1 VTVSATLEIPI
12 FPLGTVLYP
21 GGLLPLR
28 IFEQRYLA
36 MTKYCIRDNAPF
48 GVCRIREGAEVGAA
62 AVPHAVGCTARIVH
76 WDMPHLGL
84 FHLSTHGERVFRIL
98 EQWTAKSGLVQA
110 QVELDD
116 PPAPLALPQ
125 EYEELG
131 TLLERVIAKI
141 GAARVPSPAQLDSA
155 VWVGYRLAELLPLE
169 LDTKQRLLEVR
180 DPLAVLSEVKR
191 FLQSRQIAL

>member
-1 VTVSATLEIPI
+1 VGATVEIAI

-28 IFEQRYLA
+28 IFEQRYLDL
-36 MTKYCIRDNAPF
+36 TKVCIRDNAPF
-48 GVCRIREGAEVGAA
+48 GVCLIREGVEVATP
-62 AVPHAVGCTARIVH
+62 AVPHPVGCTARITQ

-84 FHLSTHGERVFRIL
+84 FHLVTHGESVFRIL

-116 PPAPLALPQ
+116 PPAPLPLPE

-131 TLLERVIAKI
+131 QLLDKIMAKVGAERF
-141 GAARVPSPAQLDSA
+141 PSPVRLDLAS
-155 VWVGYRLAELLPLE
+155 WVGYRLAEVLPLE
-169 LDTKQRLLEVR
+169 VETKQRLLEAR
-180 DPLAVLSEVKR
+180 DPIATLSQVKL
-191 FLQSRQIAL
+191 FLQSRQVVL

>member
-1 VTVSATLEIPI
+1 MGATLEIPI

-36 MTKYCIRDNAPF
+36 MTKSCIRDNAPF
-48 GVCRIREGAEVGAA
+48 GVCLIREGTEVGAA
-62 AVPHAVGCTARIVH
+62 AVPHAVGCTARIAQ

-84 FHLSTHGERVFRIL
+84 FHLNTHGDRVFRIL
-98 EQWTAKSGLVQA
+98 EQWTMKSGLVQA

-116 PPAPLALPQ
+116 PPAPLPLPQ

-131 TLLERVIAKI
+131 TLLERIIAKV
-141 GAARVPSPAQLDSA
+141 GAARFPSPARLDLA
-155 VWVGYRLAELLPLE
+155 GWVAYRLAELLPLE
-169 LDTKQRLLEVR
+169 LDTKQRLLEGR
-180 DPLAVLSEVKR
+180 DPVAALREVKG